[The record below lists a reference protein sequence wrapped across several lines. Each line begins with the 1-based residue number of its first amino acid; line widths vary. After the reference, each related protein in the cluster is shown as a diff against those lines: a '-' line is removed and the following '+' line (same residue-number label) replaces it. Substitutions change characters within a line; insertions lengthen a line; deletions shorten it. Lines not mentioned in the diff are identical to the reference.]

1 VKAFKNQGI
10 NVKNGVLDFFGERI
24 VLFPPSIISLFSS
37 IYGEGAMSLL
47 VFLGKKMG
55 RRMSENWD
63 ENLRPITLE
72 QFTTIFCQILST
84 CGWGKFEPVL
94 ITEQEIVVHIEH
106 NVSEELEVL
115 SKHICYFIRGLLLGF
130 GEYALYRA
138 DVQELDCSIESEK
151 KHCVFEIRK
160 KIWHLIPT
168 QPLLKLGSPEDVN
181 IK

>member
-10 NVKNGVLDFFGERI
+10 NVKNGVIDLFGERI
-24 VLFPPSIISLFSS
+24 VLFPPSIISLLSS

-55 RRMSENWD
+55 RRLSENWD
-63 ENLRPITLE
+63 ENLKPNTLE
-72 QFTTIFCQILST
+72 QFTTIICQFMST
-84 CGWGKFEPVL
+84 CGWEKFDPYL
-94 ITEQEIVVHIEH
+94 ITEQQIIVHIGH
-106 NVSEELEVL
+106 NVNEELEVP
-115 SKHICYFIRGLLLGF
+115 SKHICYFIRGLLLVF

-138 DVQELDCSIESEK
+138 DVQKLDCSIENEK

-160 KIWHLIPT
+160 KMWHLIPT
-168 QPLLKLGSPEDVN
+168 QPLLKLESLEDVN